1 MMTPEEFARASYDQ
15 FRIQAKGSFLVKII
29 VRSGWAVEAKCRDIL
44 YEALSIPL
52 PTDSARCITW
62 PSLPFS
68 LQEYETREEAT
79 NAAIMQIYAWDALIN
94 RAFVNHSLGTWMIF
108 FKISAQFEGNVREW
122 YNAVEWNRTI
132 STGGRDYPSLAP
144 IFPNLLENFEEY
156 LVQFVEPDYELPISS
171 GLNYNIA
178 LREHI
183 RVEDRR
189 NQLRTFLQNS
199 GLCVKQNKPN

>member
-1 MMTPEEFARASYDQ
+1 MMTSEEFARASYDQ
-15 FRIQAKGSFLVKII
+15 FRIQAKGSFLVKCI
-29 VRSGWAVEAKCRDIL
+29 VRSRWAVEARCRDIL

-52 PTDSARCITW
+52 PTDSAQHITW

-94 RAFVNHSLGTWMIF
+94 RAFVNHSLGTWTIW

-122 YNAVEWNRTI
+122 YNAQEWNLTI
-132 STGGRDYPSLAP
+132 STSSRNYPSLAP

-189 NQLRTFLQNS
+189 NQLRAFLQNS